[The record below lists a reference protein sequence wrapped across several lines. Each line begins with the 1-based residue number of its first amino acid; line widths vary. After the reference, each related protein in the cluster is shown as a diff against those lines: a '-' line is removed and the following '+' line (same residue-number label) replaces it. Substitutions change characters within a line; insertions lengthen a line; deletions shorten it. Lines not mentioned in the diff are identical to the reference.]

1 MAEAMGVFRIHP
13 ARSVMCV
20 TGRRGM
26 KIMRMRPSL
35 QDTVSL
41 GWAAQNQ
48 FGDLLVLCPLARL
61 HNSFQ

>member
-1 MAEAMGVFRIHP
+1 MFTLSFMMAEAMGVFRIHP
-13 ARSVMCV
+13 ARSLMCV

-41 GWAAQNQ
+41 G
-48 FGDLLVLCPLARL
+48 
-61 HNSFQ
+61 